1 MEDLRITYDSVF
13 TYIIVFNTI
22 LGLLFGFFPLLVG
35 LRLQNR
41 KYAFLGFV
49 VSIATGAVTG
59 VLLAFPISLLFVW
72 LILRSVPS
80 GTQPEPAEV
89 AATDSET
96 EFTS

>member
-35 LRLQNR
+35 LRLQNK

-49 VSIATGAVTG
+49 IAIATGAVTG

-72 LILRSVPS
+72 LILRSVP
-80 GTQPEPAEV
+80 TPPQPESTEV
-89 AATDSET
+89 EAIDPES